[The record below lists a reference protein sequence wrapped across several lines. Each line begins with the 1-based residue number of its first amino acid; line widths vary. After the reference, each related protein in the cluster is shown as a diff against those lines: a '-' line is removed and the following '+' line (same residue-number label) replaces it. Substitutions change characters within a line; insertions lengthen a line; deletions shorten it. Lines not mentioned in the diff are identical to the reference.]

1 MLDPKEQAK
10 GGFRA
15 QLERQREGQNVILG
29 GADVAAEKAP
39 EGTPTPSEHQA
50 DGADGADGADASSPA
65 DTTESTTPSARRPKR
80 WH

>member
-15 QLERQREGQNVILG
+15 QLARQREAQDAIMTA
-29 GADVAAEKAP
+29 ADVGAAAKAP
-39 EGTPTPSEHQA
+39 DATSTPAEGQA
-50 DGADGADGADASSPA
+50 DGAGASSPA
-65 DTTESTTPSARRPKR
+65 ETAASTTPGARQPKR